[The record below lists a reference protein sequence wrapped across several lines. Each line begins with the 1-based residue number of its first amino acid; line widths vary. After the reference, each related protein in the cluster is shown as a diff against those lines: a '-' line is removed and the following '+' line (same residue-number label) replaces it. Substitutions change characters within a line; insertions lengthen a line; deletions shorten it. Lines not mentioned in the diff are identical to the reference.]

1 MTALNSFPAGQN
13 MLPAEAPQAGTPG
26 AVTLVLGGNFAG
38 VQAPKVTQP
47 APGATASKG
56 TGGGSTGS
64 TVTAANPGPSS
75 SAGAVQ
81 SRNAGANIC
90 SGLPP
95 AYNPG

>member
-1 MTALNSFPAGQN
+1 
-13 MLPAEAPQAGTPG
+13 MLPEDAYQGGSPG
-26 AVTLVLGGNFAG
+26 AVTLVLGGNFTG

-47 APGATASKG
+47 APSASASKG
-56 TGGGSTGS
+56 TSGRATGS
-64 TVTAANPGPSS
+64 TVTAANPGPSTGAS
-75 SAGAVQ
+75 AVQ